1 MMDDERQEGKSQEKD
16 KQAEAQPKH
25 TSNTGWGSP
34 SSGGAKGGD
43 DAPHKEKDKTTT
55 AINSTTTAVEDDD
68 EPKGRRKNLRDMEE
82 DQETELIMMIPDL
95 DEDESEDITLQ
106 VAAAPRNLAR
116 RLPSLQQVET

>member
-34 SSGGAKGGD
+34 SSGAKGGD

-55 AINSTTTAVEDDD
+55 AINSTTAVEDDD